1 MAKKQKNRDNKE
13 NLQQPINFAHLE
25 ETVKKNLQN
34 GNDNVPNITEQI
46 KNEVENYMMKHN
58 NNPFQIAQNTI
69 NLKKG
74 VKENT

>member
-1 MAKKQKNRDNKE
+1 MAKKQRNRDNKE
-13 NLQQPINFAHLE
+13 NLQQPIDFAHLE
-25 ETVKKNLQN
+25 ETVKKNLPS
-34 GNDNVPNITEQI
+34 GNDSIHNITEVI

-58 NNPFQIAQNTI
+58 NPHQIAQNTI